1 MVLRLGKL
9 CVRWAALAA
18 LAVVP
23 LPGTAQDTA
32 PSLEASHG
40 TILLDAWYNS
50 QTRVNASGQRVLYHY
65 KWDDTTNTGYSV
77 FGQMW
82 REAGVTTETLATEP
96 TEAELKKAQFYV
108 IVSPDI
114 PAKNPDPHYMTAAD
128 AGVVE
133 KWVKRGG
140 TLLLMENDPA
150 NADIEHL
157 DLLADRFG
165 LHFNNVLVHHV
176 VGDDFPAG
184 RIDVGATAPFT
195 HPHII
200 YMKDTC
206 SLALSG
212 KAVPLVVW
220 KGDTLMAWTRVGRG
234 MVVAVTDPWLY
245 NEYTDGKKLPAIY
258 DQQAAG
264 REFVEWV
271 VGESAELGK

>member
-1 MVLRLGKL
+1 VAR
-9 CVRWAALAA
+9 AAAA
-18 LAVVP
+18 VCALVCAAA
-23 LPGTAQDTA
+23 GASCAQDA
-32 PSLEASHG
+32 RPSLEASHG

-50 QTRVNASGQRVLYHY
+50 QTRPGPDGKPVLYHY
-65 KWDDTTNTGYSV
+65 KWDDTANTGYSI

-82 REAGVTTETLATEP
+82 REAGVTLDTLTTEP
-96 TEAELKKAQFYV
+96 TDAALKKAQYYM

-114 PAKNPDPHYMTAAD
+114 PAKNPDPHYMTAPD
-128 AGVVE
+128 ATVIE
-133 KWVKRGG
+133 KWVKHGG

-150 NADIEHL
+150 NADIVHM

-184 RIDVGATAPFT
+184 RIDVEATAPFT

-206 SLALSG
+206 SLMLSK
-212 KAVPLVVW
+212 KAEPLIVW
-220 KGDTLMAWTRVGRG
+220 KGDTLMAWTRYGKG

-245 NEYTDGKKLPAIY
+245 NEYTDGKKLPALY

-264 REFVEWV
+264 REFVAWV
-271 VGESAELGK
+271 VGNRQ

>member
-1 MVLRLGKL
+1 MRRIEAG
-9 CVRWAALAA
+9 
-18 LAVVP
+18 LAVLVCVA
-23 LPGTAQDTA
+23 GGVAVAQQA
-32 PSLEASHG
+32 RPSLEASHG

-50 QTRVNASGQRVLYHY
+50 QTRVNAAGQRVLYHY
-65 KWDDTTNTGYSV
+65 KWDDTTNSGYSL

-82 REAGVTTETLATEP
+82 RDAGVTTETLATEP
-96 TEAELKKAQFYV
+96 TEAELKKAQFYM

-140 TLLLMENDPA
+140 VLLLMENDPA

-212 KAVPLVVW
+212 KAVPLIVW
-220 KGDTLMAWTRVGRG
+220 KGDTLMAWTRFGRG

-245 NEYTDGKKLPAIY
+245 NEYTDGKKLPDIY

>member
-1 MVLRLGKL
+1 
-9 CVRWAALAA
+9 
-18 LAVVP
+18 
-23 LPGTAQDTA
+23 
-32 PSLEASHG
+32 
-40 TILLDAWYNS
+40 
-50 QTRVNASGQRVLYHY
+50 
-65 KWDDTTNTGYSV
+65 
-77 FGQMW
+77 
-82 REAGVTTETLATEP
+82 
-96 TEAELKKAQFYV
+96 V
-108 IVSPDI
+108 I
-114 PAKNPDPHYMTAAD
+114 
-128 AGVVE
+128 E

-150 NADIEHL
+150 NADLSHM

-184 RIDVGATAPFT
+184 RIDVGATPPFT

-212 KAVPLVVW
+212 KAVPLIVW
-220 KGDTLMAWTRVGRG
+220 KGDTLMAWTRFGRG

-245 NEYTDGKKLPAIY
+245 NEYTDGKKLPSFY

-264 REFVEWV
+264 QEFVDWV
-271 VGESAELGK
+271 VGERAELGK